1 MYNYIGQCASGLEF
15 TMTSTVIPTGA
26 VRQGLNQTRPC
37 PRDIMFFT
45 CTASQSTTPGRVSFM
60 SLITPQDTMFR
71 YLAIFARNNDV
82 GHVSEGSRAGVSGIL
97 LNNQTFKFTLT
108 INLREST
115 VAGDSIVN
123 GTAIWC
129 GDENPGVI
137 SPTIYVN
144 IFGK

>member
-1 MYNYIGQCASGLEF
+1 
-15 TMTSTVIPTGA
+15 MTSTVIPTGA

-60 SLITPQDTMFR
+60 SSIVPELKH
-71 YLAIFARNNDV
+71 LAIFARNDDV
-82 GHVSEGSRAGVSGIL
+82 GFVAEGSHAGVSGIL

-115 VAGDSIVN
+115 AAGDSIVN
-123 GTAIWC
+123 GTGIWC
-129 GDENPGVI
+129 GDVNPGVI
-137 SPTIYVN
+137 SSTIVVN
-144 IFGK
+144 IIGK

>member
-1 MYNYIGQCASGLEF
+1 
-15 TMTSTVIPTGA
+15 MTSTVIPTGA

-45 CTASQSTTPGRVSFM
+45 CTANQSTTPGRVAFM
-60 SLITPQDTMFR
+60 SHIPQDTRFIH
-71 YLAIFARNNDV
+71 LAIFARNNDV

-108 INLREST
+108 INLWEST
-115 VAGDSIVN
+115 AAGDSIVN
-123 GTAIWC
+123 ETDIWC

-137 SPTIYVN
+137 SQTIRVN
-144 IFGK
+144 IIGK